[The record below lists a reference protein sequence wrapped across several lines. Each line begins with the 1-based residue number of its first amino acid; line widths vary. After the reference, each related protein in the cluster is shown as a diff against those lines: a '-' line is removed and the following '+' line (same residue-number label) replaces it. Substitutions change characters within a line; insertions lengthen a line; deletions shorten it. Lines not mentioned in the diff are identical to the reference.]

1 MRRVVPAGKAEDTA
15 PVIFR
20 CVAALPPTLRC
31 GTAPSFMPW
40 IAASLMSA
48 FFLGCYE
55 LSTKHAVRDNAVLP
69 VLFLANVCS
78 ASIWAGLLA
87 TAALA
92 PGALSAGLLV
102 APLTLHQH
110 GLLLLKS
117 TIVAGSWVC
126 SYFAIKHLS
135 VSLAS
140 PVRATGPMWT
150 LLGAVLVL
158 GERPSRLE
166 GLGMVITLTS
176 FLGLSIAGSREGIHF
191 HRDKWI
197 GFLVAGT
204 LLGAVSGL
212 YDKFLLGRVGFS
224 AATVQCWFSIYLA
237 LLFLPLAVGWKLRL
251 WPRHVFHW
259 RWSILVVSFALLVAD
274 FVYFDALRNPAALVS
289 LVSSLRRGSTLVA
302 FAGGLFLFG
311 EVNSRQKFLAVLGVL
326 TGIVLTIL
334 G

>member
-1 MRRVVPAGKAEDTA
+1 MH
-15 PVIFR
+15 
-20 CVAALPPTLRC
+20 
-31 GTAPSFMPW
+31 W
-40 IAASLMSA
+40 IAASLLSA
-48 FFLGCYE
+48 LFLGCYD
-55 LSTKHAVRDNAVLP
+55 LGTKHAVRDNAVLP
-69 VLFLANVCS
+69 VLFFANVCS
-78 ASIWAGLLA
+78 ATVWCTLLA
-87 TAALA
+87 VAAHA
-92 PGALSAGLLV
+92 PGTLPAALLV
-102 APLTLHQH
+102 APLTGHQH
-110 GLLLLKS
+110 LLLLGKS
-117 TIVAGSWVC
+117 ALVASSWSC
-126 SYFAIKHLS
+126 SYFAVKHLP

-158 GERPSRLE
+158 GERPSALE
-166 GLGMVITLTS
+166 GLGIVITLAS

-204 LLGAVSGL
+204 MLGALSGL
-212 YDKFLLGRVGFS
+212 YDKFLLGRLGFS

-237 LLFLPLAVGWKLRL
+237 LLFLPLALGWKLRL
-251 WPRHVFHW
+251 WQRHVFHW
-259 RWSILVVSFALLVAD
+259 RWSILVVSGALLIAD
-274 FVYFDALRNPAALVS
+274 FVYFDALRNPDALVS